1 MCIRD
6 RSKVKMQLKS
16 RMEDESPEARQE
28 RLLNEQ
34 FEKEEWLTLRPHLI
48 NSPESDGILQ
58 TALQGGESMEECG
71 AGEKRSVGEYVS
83 LLTAEINKDAELPYA
98 VPESKPFLTQLQRS
112 AGSLSAAV
120 GELFSKQ
127 QVLPF
132 TFLEEFFKKASRE
145 SLVETLKGLAV
156 HVCRGIFALN
166 ADRLYRTERNQK
178 TLRNARNEVLRVL
191 RQLGSW
197 QYISREDIDKYVRY
211 PREVVNKILEDIGES
226 DKDKWRLKFSE
237 FGIENF
243 EEVVS
248 IDSLVSDATD
258 IAVEKPPQSIYDSE
272 NKEDSS
278 YIENIIHE
286 EIKREGIMT
295 YMQLLNH
302 AKQKVSSKLYSQL
315 EAIIDTVIAAHTTT
329 INNVLI
335 YSRSSEESLQEVV
348 CGES

>member
-1 MCIRD
+1 
-6 RSKVKMQLKS
+6 MQLKS

-34 FEKEEWLTLRPHLI
+34 FEKEEWLTLRPHLT
-48 NSPESDGILQ
+48 NSAESNHILR
-58 TALQGGESMEECG
+58 TALQSGESMGECG
-71 AGEKRSVGEYVS
+71 AGERRSVEEYVA
-83 LLTAEINKDAELPYA
+83 LLTAGVGREAELPYA
-98 VPESKPFLTQLQRS
+98 IPESKPFLAELQRS
-112 AGSLSAAV
+112 AESLSAAV
-120 GELFSKQ
+120 GELFNKQ

-132 TFLEEFFKKASRE
+132 VFLEEFFKRASRE
-145 SLVETLKGLAV
+145 NLVETLKGLAA

-197 QYISREDIDKYVRY
+197 QYISREDIDKYIKY
-211 PREVVNKILEDIGES
+211 PREVVNRILEDVGES

-243 EEVVS
+243 EKVVD
-248 IDSLVSDATD
+248 IDPLASEAAD
-258 IAVEKPPQSIYDSE
+258 IAVEELPQPISSGD
-272 NKEDSS
+272 KEDSS
-278 YIENIIHE
+278 YIESIIHE

-315 EAIIDTVIAAHTTT
+315 EAILDTVIATHATT

-335 YSRSSEESLQEVV
+335 YSQSNGGSLQEVI
-348 CGES
+348 